1 MLSEQDLKQI
11 SQRGISKEQVE
22 HQLEQIKN
30 GFPFLRIE
38 AAAAVGK
45 DIMKPTEEESKAY
58 AEEWGQYLADGHEVV
73 KFVPASGA
81 ASRMF
86 KNLFAFLD
94 APYDVPTTDFEKKFF
109 DDIKHFAFRKALCE
123 KCKANEGM
131 SVCKLIE
138 AGRYK
143 DVVANLLLPKGLN

>member
-45 DIMKPTEEESKAY
+45 GIMKPTEEESKAY

-86 KNLFAFLD
+86 KNLLRSLTHPMTCRQPILRRNSSTTSNILPSVRLYVRNAR
-94 APYDVPTTDFEKKFF
+94 PTR
-109 DDIKHFAFRKALCE
+109 A
-123 KCKANEGM
+123 
-131 SVCKLIE
+131 
-138 AGRYK
+138 
-143 DVVANLLLPKGLN
+143 